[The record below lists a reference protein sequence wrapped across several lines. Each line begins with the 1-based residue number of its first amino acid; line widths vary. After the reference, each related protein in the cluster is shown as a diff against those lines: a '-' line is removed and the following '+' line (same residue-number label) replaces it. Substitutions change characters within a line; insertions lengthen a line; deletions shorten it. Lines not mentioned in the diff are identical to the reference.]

1 MPNANPKKKTGVKS
15 AAAAAGKT
23 ASVKSAEVKA
33 ASVKSAE
40 VKAKVAQMAANKDK
54 DVANY
59 KAEQAAELRKGVTA
73 KSAASASRLMAQGQ
87 AAMGGVSYNFLTGE
101 SNMKPFDFMFNYGGT
116 KNQVIDTKTK
126 KVVAESGAS
135 QVGTTT
141 PQAAK
146 AYLNPK
152 NTLRM
157 TKDDLYLQFAQDSI
171 TDRGRKEKKVA
182 YYQNVPRRAR

>member
-1 MPNANPKKKTGVKS
+1 MPNTNPKKKTGVKS
-15 AAAAAGKT
+15 K
-23 ASVKSAEVKA
+23 
-33 ASVKSAE
+33 E

-59 KAEQAAELRKGVTA
+59 KAAQAAELKKGVTA
-73 KSAASASRLMAQGQ
+73 KSAASATKLVSQGQ

-126 KVVAESGAS
+126 KVVAQSGAS

-141 PQAAK
+141 PQASK

-152 NTLRM
+152 NALRM
-157 TKDDLYLQFAQDSI
+157 TKDDLYLQYAQDSI
-171 TDRGRKEKKVA
+171 NDRGAKEKQVA
-182 YYQNVPRRAR
+182 YFQNAIKRSNR

>member
-1 MPNANPKKKTGVKS
+1 MPNTNPKKKAV
-15 AAAAAGKT
+15 
-23 ASVKSAEVKA
+23 
-33 ASVKSAE
+33 VKSAE

-59 KAEQAAELRKGVTA
+59 KANQVKELKKGVTT
-73 KSAASASRLMAQGQ
+73 KSAASATKLVSQGQ
-87 AAMGGVSYNFLTGE
+87 AAMGGVTFNFLTGE
-101 SNMKPFDFMFNYGGT
+101 SKMSPFDKIFHYGGT
-116 KNQVIDTKTK
+116 NNQVIDTKTK
-126 KVVAESGAS
+126 KVVAQSGAS

-141 PQAAK
+141 PQGTK

-171 TDRGRKEKKVA
+171 NDRGAKEKQVA
-182 YYQNVPRRAR
+182 FFENAVKRSRR